1 MKLFWLPLL
10 FLSLLSF
17 SSVAQNRWEVGA
29 YESFVNFQLN
39 EPSDSFSIHINP
51 APDYF
56 IVGLVSITS
65 YRPDITTKYL
75 KWTTALINDGATL
88 YVNLAPQEIAK
99 GYLPVHSTRRFV
111 FFQGRKMP
119 DKELRSAMGNY
130 GLVGALAGVAA
141 DNASRNQA
149 APVDYVFNSET
160 GRVYLLEE
168 KVVNLFLNPY
178 DELYFSFKSD
188 PERED
193 IETMKVYLEILNEM
207 IETEKPE

>member
-1 MKLFWLPLL
+1 MKLFWLPIL

-17 SSVAQNRWEVGA
+17 SSVAQNRWKVGA

-39 EPSDSFSIHINP
+39 EPSDSFSVHTSRVYDQFIN
-51 APDYF
+51 
-56 IVGLVSITS
+56 GLVEISS
-65 YRPDITTKYL
+65 YRPDITHNHLRWK
-75 KWTTALINDGATL
+75 TALINDGFTL

-99 GYLPVHSTRRFV
+99 GYLPVHSTRTFV
-111 FFQGRKMP
+111 FFQGRKLP

-130 GLVGALAGVAA
+130 GLVGSLAGVAS
-141 DNASRNQA
+141 DNTSRNQA

-168 KVVNLFLNPY
+168 KIVNLFLNPY

-193 IETMKVYLEILNEM
+193 METMKIYLDILNEM

>member
-1 MKLFWLPLL
+1 
-10 FLSLLSF
+10 
-17 SSVAQNRWEVGA
+17 
-29 YESFVNFQLN
+29 
-39 EPSDSFSIHINP
+39 
-51 APDYF
+51 
-56 IVGLVSITS
+56 
-65 YRPDITTKYL
+65 
-75 KWTTALINDGATL
+75 
-88 YVNLAPQEIAK
+88 
-99 GYLPVHSTRRFV
+99 
-111 FFQGRKMP
+111 
-119 DKELRSAMGNY
+119 MGNY